1 MIDVVFNHQQ
11 KKYRLRDMQAPDLT
25 LVLPIENTAQAHPW
39 TAGNFH
45 SSLTSSH
52 QCYLLEDEEQVVA
65 YAITSTAVDEAE
77 LLNITVAPKY
87 QRQGF
92 GRLLLTYISE
102 SFNDTINTLFLE
114 VRASNSQAI
123 ALYED
128 LYFNEVGV
136 RPNYYPSKNNSRENA
151 IIMARPLRF

>member
-1 MIDVVFNHQQ
+1 MVNVVLHHLQ
-11 KKYRLRDMQAPDLT
+11 KDYRLRELQEADLT
-25 LVLPIENTAQAHPW
+25 LVLPIENAAQAHPW

-52 QCYLLEDEEQVVA
+52 QCYLLEDEHKVVA
-65 YAITSTAVDEAE
+65 YAVTSTAVDEAE
-77 LLNITVAPKY
+77 LLNITVAPEY

-123 ALYED
+123 ALYDD